1 MAHILRPVI
10 RWPRWQHS
18 RCLRAA
24 LHDLLRS
31 SSEIAADTPGI
42 QRPSLAAAYS
52 SKRDI
57 HFRSRGLRLP
67 NAPAPSDFRETESDD
82 SDPDAKKSRNQKKR
96 EARRCVR
103 WGMELASFSSPQI
116 KRILKAAS
124 LERDVYDAIMLVKRL
139 GRDVREGKRRQF
151 NYIGRLLREVEPEL
165 MDGLIEATKD
175 GDQSKFQALSGLE
188 NWVVGDDEEEVEEA
202 YYDDEDEGSN
212 NYIDVANRWFDGL
225 INKDVN
231 VTKEIYSVQDV
242 DFDRQVQVV
251 EKLIYKKSKGKV
263 AYEKTLSLLLQS
275 GTLCTRDTLFCSR

>member
-202 YYDDEDEGSN
+202 YYDDEDELAR
-212 NYIDVANRWFDGL
+212 IDMIIIFMWECPGKITNIGTTTHV
-225 INKDVN
+225 
-231 VTKEIYSVQDV
+231 DV
-242 DFDRQVQVV
+242 DPTGGTRGNDSVHLLMPGQEFDRVKD
-251 EKLIYKKSKGKV
+251 EG
-263 AYEKTLSLLLQS
+263 
-275 GTLCTRDTLFCSR
+275 GGHHP